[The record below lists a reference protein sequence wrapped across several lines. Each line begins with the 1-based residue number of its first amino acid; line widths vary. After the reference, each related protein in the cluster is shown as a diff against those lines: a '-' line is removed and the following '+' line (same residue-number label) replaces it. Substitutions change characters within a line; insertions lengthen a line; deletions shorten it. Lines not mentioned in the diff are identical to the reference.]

1 MYTVE
6 KIQNALLASQGK
18 RKATLRI
25 DNVQIADL
33 YNGEFFIGS
42 LCVYEDII
50 IGYKYLEA
58 ESVIDAKGAYI
69 LPNFMDAHVHI
80 ESSML
85 SPRNFAELVIPFGT
99 GTVIADPHEIANVKG
114 LDGIRYILESS
125 KSSLL
130 DVRIMLPSCVP
141 ALPFEDAGACL
152 MAADLAELIEH
163 EKVLGLGEMMDVF
176 GVINQDKEVVDKIN
190 LAKQY
195 GKLIDGHSPAIDT
208 DTLDSYVLAGIKTD
222 HECTNLSEV
231 CDRLRRGMYVL
242 LREGSAAH
250 DLLNLLPAVNA
261 FNAPYCLFCTDDR
274 HVADIVKRGHINTL
288 VRMAVEAG
296 LEPIQAIRMA
306 SLNIAEC
313 YGLKGK
319 GSLAV
324 GMEASFMMVNSIKDF
339 IPHAVFIKGKKVA
352 EHGKMLD
359 FVDEQLQKNAKE
371 LSETKELPVLKELV
385 GVKELSELKELSETK
400 ELESLTLA
408 MRDSINIVMPSNFD
422 IPVASGKARLIKV
435 CAHSL
440 FTECEI
446 ASVGV
451 DNNGNFDFS
460 KNKGILKI
468 AVIERHKKTGK
479 IGLGLLHEQYGLKNG
494 AIATSIAHD
503 SHNIVVVGDNDA
515 DMFLAVHTLEE
526 MGGGIVMTSQGK
538 IIASLEL
545 SIAGLMSEEDGK
557 NVAEKLEE
565 LLSLAK
571 SHYHIWDKAD
581 AFMTLSFLALPVIP
595 QLKITASGLFDMN
608 VFSFVSVDA
617 CSAGR

>member
-1 MYTVE
+1 MSTAE

-18 RKATLRI
+18 IKATLRI
-25 DNVQIADL
+25 DNAQIADL
-33 YNGEFFIGS
+33 YNGGFFTGS

-58 ESVIDAKGAYI
+58 ENVVDAKGAYI
-69 LPNFMDAHVHI
+69 LPNFIDAHVHI

-85 SPRNFAELVIPFGT
+85 SPSRFAELVIPFGT
-99 GTVIADPHEIANVKG
+99 GTVVADPHEIANVKG
-114 LDGIRYILESS
+114 LDGIRFMLESS
-125 KSSLL
+125 KSTLL
-130 DVRIMLPSCVP
+130 DVRVMLPSCVP

-152 MAADLAELIEH
+152 MASDLAELIEH
-163 EKVLGLGEMMDVF
+163 EKVLGLGEMMNVF
-176 GVINQDKEVVDKIN
+176 GVINQDQDVVDKIN
-190 LAKQY
+190 IAKQY
-195 GKLIDGHSPAIDT
+195 NKIIDGHSPAIDA
-208 DTLDSYVLAGIKTD
+208 DLLDSYVLAGIKTD
-222 HECTNLSEV
+222 HECTKVEEV
-231 CDRLRRGMYVL
+231 YDRLRRGMYVL

-261 FNAPYCLFCTDDR
+261 SNSQYCLFCTDDR
-274 HVADIVKRGHINTL
+274 HAADILKRGHINTH

-296 LEPIQAIRMA
+296 LKPVQAIRMA

-324 GMEASFMMVNSIKDF
+324 GMEASFMMVNSIEDF
-339 IPHAVFIKGKKVA
+339 IPHCVFIKGKKVA
-352 EHGKMLD
+352 EHGKML
-359 FVDEQLQKNAKE
+359 VIEKAESQIN
-371 LSETKELPVLKELV
+371 TKELAE
-385 GVKELSELKELSETK
+385 VKILSDTK
-400 ELESLTLA
+400 ELERLTCA
-408 MRDSINIVMPSNFD
+408 MRDSMNLVMPKNFD
-422 IPVASGKARLIKV
+422 IAVPSGKARLIRV

-446 ASVGV
+446 KPVGI
-451 DNNGNFDFS
+451 DDKGNFDFS
-460 KNKGILKI
+460 KNNGVLKI

-515 DMFLAVHTLEE
+515 DMFLAVNTLAE
-526 MGGGIVMTSQGK
+526 MGGGIVMASEGK

-545 SIAGLMSEEDGK
+545 SLGGLMSEEDGQ

-571 SHYHIWDKAD
+571 SHYQIWDKAD

-595 QLKITASGLFDMN
+595 KLKITASGLFDMST
-608 VFSFVSVDA
+608 FSFVDVDA
-617 CSAGR
+617 GVNAGE